1 MLERNWRLLAL
12 APLLATPCLAHGAQ
26 THDTTSPAITVE
38 AQHETVGQ
46 WSQRV
51 GHSLGD
57 VLAYPQSAGRDENP
71 EGLAKVSFRCSDNGK
86 PGDVTVMSSSGSR
99 DLDVAAMRAVKRIPT
114 LHPLP
119 DGIGH
124 DRPFQAWIA
133 FALDPDSLK
142 KMMVA
147 AHRDA
152 DQMNARIEKDRSGHQ
167 IASNTQPIVIAAN

>member
-12 APLLATPCLAHGAQ
+12 APLLATPCWAHGAQ
-26 THDTTSPAITVE
+26 THDTTTPAITVE

-51 GHSLGD
+51 GRSLGNE
-57 VLAYPQSAGRDENP
+57 LAYPQSAGRDENP
-71 EGLAKVSFRCSDNGK
+71 EGLAKVTFRCSDSGK
-86 PGDVTVMSSSGSR
+86 PGDIAVMSSSGSR
-99 DLDVAAMRAVKRIPT
+99 DLDRAAMRAVKRIPT

-142 KMMVA
+142 KIMVA

-167 IASNTQPIVIAAN
+167 IASNTLPIVIAAN

>member
-12 APLLATPCLAHGAQ
+12 APLLATPCWAHGAQ
-26 THDTTSPAITVE
+26 THDTSPAITVE

-51 GHSLGD
+51 GHSLSNE
-57 VLAYPQSAGRDENP
+57 LIYPQAAGRDDNA
-71 EGLAKVSFRCSDNGK
+71 EGLAKVSFRCSEDGK
-86 PGDVTVMSSSGSR
+86 PGEITVLSTSGSH
-99 DLDVAAMRAVKRIPT
+99 DLDRAAMRAVKRIPT

-124 DRPFQAWIA
+124 DRPFQAWVA
-133 FALDPDSLK
+133 FALDQDSLK
-142 KMMVA
+142 RMVNT
-147 AHRDA
+147 AHHDA

-167 IASNTQPIVIAAN
+167 VASNSTPIVIAAN